1 VKTLDTEQIIEIER
15 RLQDEKVKINDDPE
29 EKTEEKKLEEY
40 LENKLEELFKDKL
53 KIKKKRIVKE
63 NTERKGRAERED
75 QEVRYIAGPRYM
87 VCIRKLHS
95 SELELRK
102 TEIYGILNM
111 MRGWHKLDRS
121 KIDFKDVLKE
131 LYKRYDFHVY
141 NGGAASLF
149 LGFVEFEHHVE
160 GNINEFKKNPRKYGE
175 PHSLYTFPEY
185 FEHYVVTPMEFLFVI
200 DAIAERY
207 AGMILE
213 AAEDYSKSPEVIK
226 RFFEDSRE
234 YSNIAFMRARPI
246 WEIARDGEEKLGTR
260 EKMAQVEAGMS
271 TLIRAIQQDA
281 QIRIAIVFG
290 ILGVSS
296 VGGLIWQ
303 VTQNLFIV
311 IIGVGFALLLCIAII
326 GLKAVVSTLART
338 VSPLLRKNVAKRAP
352 RS

>member
-15 RLQDEKVKINDDPE
+15 RLQEEKVKINDDP
-29 EKTEEKKLEEY
+29 EEKKLEEY
-40 LENKLEELFKDKL
+40 LENKLEELFKDEL

-63 NTERKGRAERED
+63 KPKRKGRAERED

-102 TEIYGILNM
+102 TEIYGILNS
-111 MRGWHKLDRS
+111 MRGWHSLDGS
-121 KIDFKDVLKE
+121 KIDFKDALKE

-149 LGFVEFEHHVE
+149 LGFIEFEDHVE
-160 GNINEFKKNPRKYGE
+160 GNINEFKKKPRKYGE
-175 PHSLYTFPEY
+175 PHFLYTFPEY

-260 EKMAQVEAGMS
+260 EKMAHVEAGMS

-338 VSPLLRKNVAKRAP
+338 VCSPLRKIVAKRAP